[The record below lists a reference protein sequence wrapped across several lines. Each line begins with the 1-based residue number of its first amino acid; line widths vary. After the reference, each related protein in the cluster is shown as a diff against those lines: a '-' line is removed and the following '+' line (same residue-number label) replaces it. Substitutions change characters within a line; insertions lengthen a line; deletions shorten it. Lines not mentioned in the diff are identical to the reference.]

1 MICPFPS
8 RRAFALGAKE
18 KVTRKHIF
26 PKRLA
31 LVKSTHLTVSL
42 ISAVTVLS
50 RWNKVSSDEAVALIS
65 RDI

>member
-1 MICPFPS
+1 MPFPIQKS
-8 RRAFALGAKE
+8 LYARGEATSE
-18 KVTRKHIF
+18 M
-26 PKRLA
+26 KRYFSERFA
-31 LVKSTHLTVSL
+31 LVKSTYLTVSL